1 MNHIHKDLN
10 LKRSEDRLESLEAR
24 IREETR
30 RDDFPQKR
38 IYDSNNHVHTFY
50 SFSPYSP
57 THAAYL
63 AYRAG
68 LTIAG
73 IIDHDTLAGLEEFHR
88 AASILGIAS
97 TGGVEVRV
105 RFDRFDK
112 TINNPDQKACMY
124 MVAHGVA
131 GRDRRAFDDYLK
143 PYRKA
148 RETRNRKMVARINE
162 AIKAHSMNID
172 YDKDVRPLS
181 KVAEGGSVTERHL
194 LYALSLAFEKRF
206 GQTEELIDA
215 VEDTMGVVAQ
225 DQVRKRLL
233 DDDPDMF
240 LYDLLALLKTNTNAF
255 YVPATDELPDA
266 TEFVRVAKSFHSIPA
281 YAYLGDVSASVTGDK
296 RPQKFEDDYLEELI
310 EALKTIGVPAIAY
323 MPTRNNDDQIERIQ
337 TLALKH
343 DLIEISGEDINSP
356 RQVFT
361 CEAYKDPRFHHLIE
375 SAWALVEHERRID
388 RHEDGLLERKSG
400 IEKARER
407 VHAFSESIRKQ
418 RRNDDV

>member
-1 MNHIHKDLN
+1 MNHIYEDLN
-10 LKRSEDRLESLEAR
+10 QADRKHRLKALQAR
-24 IREETR
+24 IKEEKERGDLPEERTH
-30 RDDFPQKR
+30 
-38 IYDSNNHVHTFY
+38 DSNNHVHTFY

-57 THAAYL
+57 THAAYS

-88 AASILGIAS
+88 AARLLKIAS

-105 RFDRFDK
+105 RFDRFNK
-112 TINNPDQKACMY
+112 TINNPDQPGCMY

-131 GRDRRAFDDYLK
+131 KRYRRAFDDYLK

-148 RETRNRKMVARINE
+148 RETRNRLMVGRINE
-162 AIKAHSMNID
+162 AIKAQGVSLD

-181 KVAEGGSVTERHL
+181 KAAEGGSVTERHL
-194 LYALSLAFEKRF
+194 LYALSLAFERTF

-215 VEDTMGVVAQ
+215 VEKTMGIVVE
-225 DQVRKRLL
+225 DRVRKRLL
-233 DDDPDMF
+233 RLDSPTF
-240 LYDLLALLKTNTNAF
+240 RYDVLGLLKTDTNAF

-266 TEFVRVAKSFHSIPA
+266 AKFVRVAKSFGAIPA
-281 YAYLGDVSASVTGDK
+281 YAYLGDVSVSVTGDK

-310 EALKTIGVPAIAY
+310 ENLVKIGVPAIAY
-323 MPTRNNDDQIERIQ
+323 MPTRNTEQQIERLQ
-337 TLALKH
+337 KLALKH

-356 RQVFT
+356 RQTFT
-361 CEAYKDPRFHHLIE
+361 SEAYKDPRFYHLIE

-388 RHEDGLLERKSG
+388 SCEDGLLDSNNFKN
-400 IEKARER
+400 ARLR
-407 VHAFSESIRKQ
+407 VHAFYETIRKQ
-418 RRNDDV
+418 WRNDDV